1 MSKYRKMKALATAG
15 TTAIYL
21 GLMNAQVVL
30 AADGGEVKSKLTSAG
45 KTIQG
50 ILTGLVVL
58 VGICVALFIIIKRM
72 PDADDPREKSE
83 VYHAVGRVAG
93 LVALAAAIIWLLPW
107 VYSLFT

>member
-1 MSKYRKMKALATAG
+1 MKFSKMKALTTTGA
-15 TTAIYL
+15 TAIYL

-93 LVALAAAIIWLLPW
+93 
-107 VYSLFT
+107 

>member
-1 MSKYRKMKALATAG
+1 MKFSKVKALATTGA
-15 TTAIYL
+15 TAIYL

-58 VGICVALFIIIKRM
+58 VGICVALFIIMTNCQLKCNF
-72 PDADDPREKSE
+72 
-83 VYHAVGRVAG
+83 
-93 LVALAAAIIWLLPW
+93 LPMKT
-107 VYSLFT
+107 SDG

>member
-1 MSKYRKMKALATAG
+1 MKFSKVKALATTG
-15 TTAIYL
+15 VTAIYL
-21 GLMNAQVVL
+21 GLMNTRVVL
-30 AADGGEVKSKLTSAG
+30 AADGGEVQSKLTSAG

-83 VYHAVGRVAG
+83 VY
-93 LVALAAAIIWLLPW
+93 L
-107 VYSLFT
+107 SLIHI